1 VRWRWPGAIA
11 ALLLLCALTG
21 CTGVIDPRSGNVPA
35 PAPAGQLTAIPG
47 IVRAGICPP
56 DGTRLPLRPDRLKA
70 FQAELLRRLGFKLAL
85 RMQVSTLPSCTRAST
100 ALSDRTVDLVATAPT
115 PEATGRS
122 GTLQT
127 EPYLVV
133 QDALVVDTGSPD
145 AGAGDGLAGLGSGSR
160 VGVLAGTHGAA
171 WASSRLG
178 DRGVTLIS
186 YADDRAAAA
195 ALAADRCDA
204 LLLPRAS
211 AIRTTRTV
219 PGLRVDRLIDVGERA
234 TFLVGA
240 GNPAFRSRVDRML
253 EEIIFDGSYAVIF
266 DRHLAPTPVPIDFL
280 PPD

>member
-1 VRWRWPGAIA
+1 VRGRWREAIA
-11 ALLLLCALTG
+11 AQLLLFTLAGCAGAT
-21 CTGVIDPRSGNVPA
+21 DPRGGSAPA
-35 PAPAGQLTAIPG
+35 PASAGQLTATPG

-56 DGTRLPLRPDRLKA
+56 DGTRLPLRPDRLEA

-100 ALSDRTVDLVATAPT
+100 ALSDRTVDMVATAPT

-133 QDALVVDTGSPD
+133 QYAMVVDTGSPD
-145 AGAGDGLAGLGSGSR
+145 AGAGLAGLGSGTR
-160 VGVLAGTHGAA
+160 VGVLAGTRGAA
-171 WASSRLG
+171 WASGRLG
-178 DRGVTLIS
+178 DRGASLIPF
-186 YADDRAAAA
+186 ANERAAAA
-195 ALAADRCDA
+195 AIAAGRCDA

-211 AIRTTRTV
+211 AIRATKAA
-219 PGLRVDRLIDVGERA
+219 PGLRIDRLVDAGEQA
-234 TFLVGA
+234 TFLVAA

-253 EEIIFDGSYAVIF
+253 EEIVFDGSYAVIF